1 MRQGLPTTAS
11 FSPPIVWERTRRT
24 LGVLLFF
31 AMLSPM
37 FVLSHVLS
45 SPDEAAKLHGTP
57 LKATLLLVAVVVPLL
72 ALWVMAI
79 CFRGAERLRF
89 EIKHG
94 DLIVHTLLRTYT
106 LPLRGANVRRTEAR
120 LTWRLAG
127 TGLPG
132 LYTGLYVLGEQR
144 ARAWATLRE
153 GGVVID
159 GEKRWF
165 ITPEDPEAFLA
176 AAREHGANVQ

>member
-57 LKATLLLVAVVVPLL
+57 L
-72 ALWVMAI
+72 
-79 CFRGAERLRF
+79 
-89 EIKHG
+89 
-94 DLIVHTLLRTYT
+94 
-106 LPLRGANVRRTEAR
+106 
-120 LTWRLAG
+120 
-127 TGLPG
+127 
-132 LYTGLYVLGEQR
+132 
-144 ARAWATLRE
+144 
-153 GGVVID
+153 
-159 GEKRWF
+159 
-165 ITPEDPEAFLA
+165 
-176 AAREHGANVQ
+176 